1 MRINFSPEN
10 ENEAIVANVLTSTFL
25 KGPLY
30 YTPQLPTHTV
40 ARSKLAFIKR

>member
-10 ENEAIVANVLTSTFL
+10 ENEAIVANVLPSTFL

-30 YTPQLPTHTV
+30 YTPQLPTHT
-40 ARSKLAFIKR
+40 SGKEQITIY